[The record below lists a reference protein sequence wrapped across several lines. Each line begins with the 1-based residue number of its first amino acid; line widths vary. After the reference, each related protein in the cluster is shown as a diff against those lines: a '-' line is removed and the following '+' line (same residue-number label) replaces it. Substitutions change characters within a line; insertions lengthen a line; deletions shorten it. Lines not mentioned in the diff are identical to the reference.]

1 MFSIAAL
8 SWSQICFDLFQ
19 CYRQDRELSSDV
31 WYWIPGKSADKFQSK
46 KRTVFSKNRFMVF
59 KAVSEVPGL
68 IPGWST
74 AKYFE
79 TWICIYSHF
88 KWLNVLV
95 RNGPC
100 LCVCVSVTAFYLNTI
115 WPILMKLRPYD
126 LFKNLR
132 WHFFQIFEMLL
143 RWRHSGHFVCFRM
156 RHSHG
161 RNFALIF
168 FKITDKKVW
177 RLPMFAIENQQN
189 RLITSGR
196 KSGPR
201 FQKIAFLVFEPVSEV
216 PGSIPGLGKK
226 FFNLN
231 FSSYDREWFL
241 LCEKHRKWLNI
252 LLTLWCSCF

>member
-1 MFSIAAL
+1 
-8 SWSQICFDLFQ
+8 
-19 CYRQDRELSSDV
+19 
-31 WYWIPGKSADKFQSK
+31 
-46 KRTVFSKNRFMVF
+46 
-59 KAVSEVPGL
+59 
-68 IPGWST
+68 
-74 AKYFE
+74 
-79 TWICIYSHF
+79 
-88 KWLNVLV
+88 
-95 RNGPC
+95 
-100 LCVCVSVTAFYLNTI
+100 
-115 WPILMKLRPYD
+115 MKLGPYD
-126 LFKNLR
+126 LIKNLR
-132 WHFFQIFEMLL
+132 WHFFQIFDMLL

-226 FFNLN
+226 NFNLN
-231 FSSYDREWFL
+231 FSSCDREWFL

-252 LLTLWCSCF
+252 LLTLWCSCISLLSSVNLLCDGYILIIAIFSFIKFNNRSSKTKNEFTWTSKQLSLISRQKLRTSEPQLGFTGSCKKECNTPRIL

>member
-1 MFSIAAL
+1 MTEYFSPERAL
-8 SWSQICFDLFQ
+8 S
-19 CYRQDRELSSDV
+19 
-31 WYWIPGKSADKFQSK
+31 
-46 KRTVFSKNRFMVF
+46 
-59 KAVSEVPGL
+59 
-68 IPGWST
+68 
-74 AKYFE
+74 
-79 TWICIYSHF
+79 
-88 KWLNVLV
+88 V
-95 RNGPC
+95 RLYVC
-100 LCVCVSVTAFYLNTI
+100 VCVCVCVYVCVYVCVSVTAFYLKTI
-115 WPILMKLRPYD
+115 RPILMKLGPYD
-126 LFKNLR
+126 LIKNLR
-132 WHFFQIFEMLL
+132 WHFFQIFDMLL

-201 FQKIAFLVFEPVSEV
+201 FQKIAFFVFEPVSEV

-226 FFNLN
+226 NFNLN

-252 LLTLWCSCF
+252 LLTLWCSCCCCDFEWFLSHEKS